1 MQPPTSRKS
10 DRGKPKPNKPNV
22 IHVSLSLREDVKLR
36 EAENAWRP
44 TRLNQTGT
52 SEEEVKTQALYKKVR
67 SVLNKLTPQKFN
79 TLVEQVRS
87 LEIDTP
93 ERLQGVI
100 NLVFEKAVDEPSF
113 SVEYALMCKELGVME
128 VAGANNQDSS
138 INFKKLIIT
147 RCQKEFEKNPIDDV
161 ERKRKLKEIDEV
173 ADPVSI
179 LHDVFIL
186 QLCVF
191 NFFFL
196 IKYFIFISDDDILNI
211 ILYVYLLGEEE
222 ADALGIRRG
231 RTSYT
236 CKIRRKYSV
245 SKLFYLTI
253 FISKFR
259 YRVLY

>member
-1 MQPPTSRKS
+1 MFNSDINTRRVLFFTQPPTSRKS

-44 TRLNQTGT
+44 TRLNPTNL
-52 SEEEVKTQALYKKVR
+52 SEEELKTEALYKKVR

-87 LEIDTP
+87 LEINTP

-113 SVEYALMCKELGVME
+113 SVEYALMCKELGMME

-138 INFKKLIIT
+138 VNFKKLIIT

-161 ERKRKLKEIDEV
+161 ERKRKIKEIEEC

-179 LHDVFIL
+179 LPHVFH
-186 QLCVF
+186 F
-191 NFFFL
+191 ATMYFFL
-196 IKYFIFISDDDILNI
+196 FLQ
-211 ILYVYLLGEEE
+211 
-222 ADALGIRRG
+222 
-231 RTSYT
+231 
-236 CKIRRKYSV
+236 
-245 SKLFYLTI
+245 
-253 FISKFR
+253 
-259 YRVLY
+259 